1 LNPSS
6 EALNGQEFR
15 RHQNDET
22 IKKYIK
28 GAARFI
34 YMTLRYTECSPSEDV
49 PLKIIFLPSQV
60 HAATALHTLLH
71 NKDYSTIDTEL
82 AKELIHTLLSSLFF
96 PQDGSHEKGAVGRH
110 NPINCFF
117 LATSIQDNGKFRPPQ
132 SVTPRINEMDFVLR
146 LVACQE
152 LASDNLE

>member
-22 IKKYIK
+22 LKKYIK

-34 YMTLRYTECSPSEDV
+34 YMTLRYTELSPSEEV
-49 PLKIIFLPSQV
+49 PLQINFLPSQV
-60 HAATALHTLLH
+60 HAAKALHTLLH
-71 NKDYSTIDTEL
+71 NQDDSRIDTES
-82 AKELIHTLLSSLFF
+82 AKQLIHALLSSLFF

-110 NPINCFF
+110 SPINCFF
-117 LATSIQDNGKFRPPQ
+117 LATSLEDNGKFQPPQ
-132 SVTPRINEMDFVLR
+132 SVTPRINELDFVLR
-146 LVACQE
+146 LVACKH
-152 LASDNLE
+152 LTSDNLQ